1 MLRRLLIALLLLT
14 LGWGVAETL
23 VVYPIQS
30 QDALLGVAVADR
42 IATAF
47 AGEFDEVLGPA
58 VAPSLLPPLTVEGGF
73 LHPTAFLKDRSL
85 GNPTGAALAREA
97 IGADLVVT
105 GEIASGPEGST
116 LELYLADTDGVRT
129 FTVRAD
135 EANAGVLVR
144 KAVAILAVR
153 LDLPMPSL
161 GGDLDLTG
169 PEGDYLRALG
179 LIGDGSLVEAQGLL
193 EQLGDDPR
201 AGSLR
206 GNLEAVLTGEDGGDP
221 ALLATMALSRSDLDE
236 TLIIEYFRA
245 FAGAT
250 ELPVPYVW
258 LGALSASVDDHDGA
272 AEAFDAASRRY
283 TFGLIAR
290 ASFRS
295 ARGFPG
301 VEQDVATV
309 LSRAVG
315 GEAGIASLLG
325 LAIVAGLEDDLGLEK
340 RALTELT
347 RLQPDFIYPYER
359 LSFIAFDE
367 DDASGAYR
375 ALLQAV
381 RLDPDSDLYWT
392 NLGWAYYL
400 LGLLERSEEASV
412 RAIELDSSQF
422 IALYNLGLVRTVTGR
437 LELAMEQYRRA
448 VSLDPEVDD
457 EAIRDLVNALD
468 LYPDQPAIHYALAY
482 LYDQEGSR
490 AAGADQY
497 ELYLERAGM
506 DALFANLVTRRI
518 EILRGPPPPIEI
530 ASAVEV
536 TLGEDGV
543 AAAPYHPAD
552 TVYPE
557 FEVFTPGD
565 VLPRRLTITIELLDG
580 VGEVLATASSEFE
593 VPRNA
598 IGLVIDYF
606 GLDLPAVLEA
616 GTYRLRIVA
625 GASEGRLAEAE
636 VELPIEG
643 GAELLRQLIGRG
655 IVMEGLQTGAPL
667 YGPRDL
673 ARAELLLQVLV
684 QELRGAVEAAEE
696 ALPEIESGRF
706 EGLSGGE
713 LFGQSTVEDVGDFL
727 RFLLAQPTRDATFT
741 FVDAFA
747 QWALDGAPLE

>member
-1 MLRRLLIALLLLT
+1 MPRRLLIALLLLT

-116 LELYLADTDGVRT
+116 LELYLADNDGVRT

-206 GNLEAVLTGEDGGDP
+206 GDLEAVLTGEDGGDP

-236 TLIIEYFRA
+236 TLIVEYFRA

-250 ELPVPYVW
+250 ELPVPHVW

-295 ARGFPG
+295 ARGLPG

-315 GEAGIASLLG
+315 VEAGVSSLLG
-325 LAIVAGLEDDLGLEK
+325 LAIVAGLEDDVGLEK

-367 DDASGAYR
+367 DDASGAYS

-422 IALYNLGLVRTVTGR
+422 IALYNLGLVQTVTGR

-598 IGLVIDYF
+598 IGLVIDHF
-606 GLDLPAVLEA
+606 GLDLPAILEA

-625 GASEGRLAEAE
+625 GASEGRLAEVE
-636 VELPIEG
+636 VELPVEG

-673 ARAELLLQVLV
+673 ARAELLPQVLI

-713 LFGQSTVEDVGDFL
+713 LFGQSTVEVVGDFL
-727 RFLLAQPTRDATFT
+727 RFLLAQPTRDTTFT